1 MPMAVADIN
10 KHSSRASSLENLPGA
25 EQSGEVKV
33 RHDLLSGSTTSVSS
47 ALILVGL
54 MVGGIHSADKG
65 FDPCLRTN
73 IVEEWKLLQKRTVK
87 TALGIR
93 LMRIR
98 ERIVESGAPLLGW
111 DEIEKEAAE
120 RRGEKA

>member
-10 KHSSRASSLENLPGA
+10 KHSSRASSRENLPGA

-33 RHDLLSGSTTSVSS
+33 RHDFLSGSTTSVSS

-54 MVGGIHSADKG
+54 MVGGIHSTDKG
-65 FDPCLRTN
+65 FDPCLRAN
-73 IVEEWKLLQKRTVK
+73 IVGEWKLLQKRTVK

-111 DEIEKEAAE
+111 NEIEKEVAE